1 MKVKDEVKDLTP
13 QEQAAQAL
21 AYTLI
26 PATNRTRASGKVGGG
41 EKPKRSKMQSQKS
54 HERRK
59 RRSSGTSGA

>member
-26 PATNRTRASGKVGGG
+26 PANNLTRATRKPEEGKK
-41 EKPKRSKMQSQKS
+41 KPKA
-54 HERRK
+54 RRK
-59 RRSSGTSGA
+59 RR